1 MSAPAPAMMFDHAVD
16 LGGETWS
23 TPAIVQFKD
32 GAIVVTADRSGAVHG
47 FSSPDLTPLW
57 RIETG
62 AEITASPLIFE
73 DPMDGPLI
81 VIGDHTGTVRFI
93 DPRDGAILRSVEI
106 GSAVRATAAAA
117 DIDGDG
123 QAEIVLGIYG
133 PGIVALRRDGSEV
146 WRRRLPGHLFAGR
159 MKQGVVSSALVCD
172 VDRDGELEI
181 VIGVR
186 SSRLFCLEART
197 GRVKWF
203 ACLGYDPDS
212 SPSFSLRGDGTPL
225 VLFGGGEHTGG
236 LGDNAVIALD
246 GRDGHRVWT
255 TDVGGGVDSSPM
267 LLDRPGRSP
276 LLFACSLAYPS
287 VLALDAWSGALIW
300 RHDFGPTPACIHGT
314 DHHCRPADGRPYFTE
329 NAICRSYTTPL
340 LADLDGDG
348 RVEVVAG
355 SNNGTIVVLDAETGT
370 VRQTEATAGM
380 ARGSAVLGDIDGR
393 GKNAVVA
400 PSGRTLRMYRT
411 RHSGPGTPMFKSRA
425 DHLGTVTDPPAVNDA
440 RPRKPGPLAPLAMA
454 WRFGVL
460 DAVRHVVL
468 KIDEKILRR
477 LGLRLFRYGY

>member
-1 MSAPAPAMMFDHAVD
+1 MSLSVMTFGRAVD
-16 LGGETWS
+16 LGSETWS
-23 TPAIVQFKD
+23 TPAIVQRQD
-32 GAIVVTADRSGAVHG
+32 GAIVVAADRSGAVHG
-47 FSSPDLTPLW
+47 FSGPDLTPLW

-62 AEITASPLIFE
+62 AEITASPLIFD
-73 DPMDGPLI
+73 DPVDGPVI
-81 VIGDHTGTVRFI
+81 VIGDHAGTVRYI
-93 DPRDGAILRSVEI
+93 DPRDGVVLRSVEI
-106 GSAVRATAAAA
+106 GSSVRATAAAA

-133 PGIVALRRDGSEV
+133 PGIVALRRDGTEV

-212 SPSFSLRGDGTPL
+212 SPSFSLRDDGTPL
-225 VLFGGGEHTGG
+225 VLVGGGEHTGG

-267 LLDRPGRSP
+267 LLERPGRSP

-300 RHDFGPTPACIHGT
+300 RHDFGPTPACIHGA
-314 DHHCRPADGRPYFTE
+314 DHHCRPADGRPYFTGD
-329 NAICRSYTTPL
+329 AICRSYTTPL
-340 LADLDGDG
+340 VADLDEDG
-348 RVEVVAG
+348 RIEIVAG
-355 SNNGTIVVLDAETGT
+355 SNNGTIVVLDAETGQL
-370 VRQTEATAGM
+370 RQSDTTTGM
-380 ARGSAVLGDIDGR
+380 ARGSPVLGDIDGD
-393 GKNAVVA
+393 GLSEVIA
-400 PSGRTLRMYRT
+400 PSGQTLRVYRT
-411 RHSGPGTPMFKSRA
+411 GHTGIGTPMFKHRP
-425 DHLGTVTDPPAVNDA
+425 DHLGTFDAPATTSDA
-440 RPRKPGPLAPLAMA
+440 SPRPVGPLVPLHMF
-454 WRFGVL
+454 WRF
-460 DAVRHVVL
+460 VVVDIAYHLAL
-468 KIDEKILRR
+468 KVDDKILRR
-477 LGLRLFRYGY
+477 FGLRLFRYGY